1 MDKEEFKT
9 IDDGMD
15 IDDEVEYNDYSDY
28 YQDIENWIMGVEIQE
43 RLENGDLTR
52 DDDYIFYNVIDE
64 WAKEIKI
71 NNKKGN

>member
-9 IDDGMD
+9 

-43 RLENGDLTR
+43 RLENGDLIR
-52 DDDYIFYNVIDE
+52 DDDYVFYNVIDE